1 MEFIPAVSC
10 GDSSA
15 TVDGEFSERS
25 FFLKAFQGRY
35 LTFVLSDASDLV
47 PESVDALR
55 RLLMELLVEP
65 HRNGR
70 EGSRILLLYEATEE
84 VSLALSPIF
93 SCFAQQLQIIVP
105 DAAQGMIPPLLWQHP
120 GEWCGKRLLAMAV
133 PVCHGVP
140 FADQILQFG
149 LHLRMSRL
157 IWLDREGGINNE
169 AGQVQGY
176 FNSARLTELLRSR
189 EVPRLALLQRL
200 QRLLA
205 GGVKAIVLCRVGD
218 LEQELF
224 TYQGCGSFF
233 SRHPYCR
240 VRRLGLDD
248 YAEAVTIIRRG
259 EQEGFL
265 LPRSP
270 VMLSQ
275 VLAGSVGAYILEDR
289 LAGLCALHSTAYQAE
304 KAGEV
309 VSLYTLTRYQGVGVG
324 GQLLAHLVQE
334 ARQQGLHTLFACT
347 RHERVAEFFLRCRL
361 GRHRDAFYRV
371 DAPMLPA
378 AKWQGYDPLRKR
390 EMICLRLQL
399 GE

>member
-1 MEFIPAVSC
+1 MDFLPAVSC
-10 GDSSA
+10 GGSSA

-35 LTFVLSDASDLV
+35 LTFVLSEASDLA
-47 PESVDALR
+47 PESVDAFR
-55 RLLMELLVEP
+55 RLLTELLVDP
-65 HRNGR
+65 HCAER
-70 EGSRILLLYEATEE
+70 EGSRVLLLYEATESVSSALAPVFSFFAQLAQIIIPE
-84 VSLALSPIF
+84 VSG
-93 SCFAQQLQIIVP
+93 
-105 DAAQGMIPPLLWQHP
+105 GMIPPLLWQHP
-120 GEWCGKRLLAMAV
+120 GEWCGKRVLAIAV
-133 PVCHGVP
+133 PPCPGTH
-140 FADQILQFG
+140 FADQVLQFG
-149 LHLRMSRL
+149 LRLRMSRL
-157 IWLDREGGINNE
+157 IWLEREGGIKNE
-169 AGQVQGY
+169 AGVVQGF
-176 FNSARLTELLRSR
+176 FNSARLAELLRSR
-189 EVPRLALLQRL
+189 EVPRAGLLQRL

-205 GGVKAIVLCRVGD
+205 GGVKAIVLCRISD

-224 TYQGCGSFF
+224 TYQGKGSFF

-248 YAEAVTIIRRG
+248 YAEAVAIIRRG

-265 LPRSP
+265 LPRSD
-270 VMLSQ
+270 VMLAQ
-275 VLAGSVGAYILEDR
+275 VLAGSFGAYILEDR
-289 LAGLCALHSTAYQAE
+289 LAGICALHSTAYEAE

-334 ARQQGLHTLFACT
+334 ARQQGLHSLFACT

-371 DAPMLPA
+371 DAEVLPL

-390 EMICLRLQL
+390 EMICVRLKL